1 MGPFLSDK
9 NTVFSQVSMEKNNQ
23 TVSDNF
29 DLFEEFSAFFEDAV
43 RSLNVDPDEYYQSDT
58 ENLSNPVKIAIRKFE
73 NHPSVQ
79 AIKQNISVNKDFYFS
94 NTEVSDILKET
105 TALNNKKNGTI
116 GNILT
121 KLLKEVSNICAPTL
135 NDIWNNEIIPKKCF
149 PNNLTLA
156 DVTPVFKKEDA
167 SLLKNYRPVSA
178 LPVVSKIYER
188 IMQKQILEY
197 IDKHLS
203 PHLCGYRKG
212 YSTQTALIS
221 MLEKWKLSIDNKGFA
236 GGVLMDLSKAF
247 DTINHQLLLAK
258 LHAYGFSQQ
267 ALAIICSY
275 LSNRKQRIKINNV
288 FSSWKDLILGVPQGS
303 VLGPLLFNIYL
314 NDLFFFLKDV
324 ARHM

>member
-1 MGPFLSDK
+1 MS
-9 NTVFSQVSMEKNNQ
+9 
-23 TVSDNF
+23 
-29 DLFEEFSAFFEDAV
+29 EEFSTFFEDAV
-43 RSLNVDPDEYYQSDT
+43 RSLNAEPDEYYLCDT
-58 ENLSNPVKIAIRKFE
+58 ENLSNPVDIAIRKFE

-105 TALNNKKNGTI
+105 TALNNKKNGTF
-116 GNILT
+116 GNIPT
-121 KLLKEVSNICAPTL
+121 KLLKEVSDICAPAL
-135 NDIWNNEIIPKKCF
+135 NDIWNNEIITQKCF
-149 PNNLTLA
+149 PNNLKLA

-167 SLLKNYRPVSA
+167 SLLKNYRPVSV

-236 GGVLMDLSKAF
+236 GGVLMDLSKGF
-247 DTINHQLLLAK
+247 DAIINH
-258 LHAYGFSQQ
+258 Y
-267 ALAIICSY
+267 C
-275 LSNRKQRIKINNV
+275 
-288 FSSWKDLILGVPQGS
+288 
-303 VLGPLLFNIYL
+303 
-314 NDLFFFLKDV
+314 
-324 ARHM
+324 

>member
-1 MGPFLSDK
+1 MIYL
-9 NTVFSQVSMEKNNQ
+9 
-23 TVSDNF
+23 
-29 DLFEEFSAFFEDAV
+29 
-43 RSLNVDPDEYYQSDT
+43 
-58 ENLSNPVKIAIRKFE
+58 RKL
-73 NHPSVQ
+73 V
-79 AIKQNISVNKDFYFS
+79 
-94 NTEVSDILKET
+94 
-105 TALNNKKNGTI
+105 LNNKKNGTF
-116 GNILT
+116 GNIPT
-121 KLLKEVSNICAPTL
+121 KLLNEVSDICAPAL
-135 NDIWNNEIIPKKCF
+135 NDIWNNEIITQKCF
-149 PNNLTLA
+149 PNNLKLA

-167 SLLKNYRPVSA
+167 SLLKNYRPVSV

-258 LHAYGFSQQ
+258 LHAYGFSKQ
-267 ALAIICSY
+267 ALAIVCSY
-275 LSNRKQRIKINNV
+275 LSNRKQRIKINV

-303 VLGPLLFNIYL
+303 VLGLLE
-314 NDLFFFLKDV
+314 
-324 ARHM
+324 